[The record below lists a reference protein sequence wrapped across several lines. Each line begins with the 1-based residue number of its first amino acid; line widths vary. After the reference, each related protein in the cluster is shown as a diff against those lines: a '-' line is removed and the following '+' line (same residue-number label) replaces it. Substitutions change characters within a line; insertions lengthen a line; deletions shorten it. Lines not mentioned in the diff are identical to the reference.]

1 MPGTTPTSETS
12 LLHSTAFDDL
22 GVTLHAGGGTLR
34 VWSGNA
40 IGLELVVFDDTD
52 LDWITAELP
61 MSPSGHGVWEVTS
74 ELLHPGARYAVRA
87 VGPQQN
93 GSMFNSRT
101 LLLDPYA
108 KGITAGGFND
118 WRSVVVDGTFDW
130 GGAAKPRVPLDRT
143 VLY

>member
-61 MSPSGHGVWEVTS
+61 MSPD
-74 ELLHPGARYAVRA
+74 R
-87 VGPQQN
+87 
-93 GSMFNSRT
+93 
-101 LLLDPYA
+101 
-108 KGITAGGFND
+108 K
-118 WRSVVVDGTFDW
+118 SVV
-130 GGAAKPRVPLDRT
+130 
-143 VLY
+143 